1 MGGGMTKA
9 AARRPPAAQPPA
21 EALARARTGGGRSPT
36 TSDATLKTSVGLIGA
51 VLVAFAAYQA
61 DAVFAPLALALFII
75 ALVWPLQR
83 WLQARMP
90 SLIALAITMTLTVA
104 VMLAFASLVAWGF
117 GRVGRS
123 LIADSSRYQDIYD
136 ALVAWLDSHG
146 VSVAGLWAEH
156 FNVGW
161 MVRRAQQ
168 ITGRVNTT
176 LSFWLITLVYV
187 ILGLM
192 EVDDLRRK
200 AQAFLKPEAA
210 RVLLSASADTAL
222 KFRKYI
228 EVRTLMSLA
237 TGLMV
242 GAFAF
247 AAGLQFAAEW
257 GVIAFALNYIPFIG
271 PFIATL
277 FPTLLAMA
285 QFASWQAVLGV
296 FVCLNIIQFVIGSYV
311 EPRVSGTVLSISPSL
326 VLFSVFFWTFL
337 WGLFGAFIG
346 VPIAIAALTFCAHYP
361 STRWV
366 ADLLGGPAPAEP
378 LTRA

>member
-1 MGGGMTKA
+1 M
-9 AARRPPAAQPPA
+9 
-21 EALARARTGGGRSPT
+21 
-36 TSDATLKTSVGLIGA
+36 TSDATVKTSVGLLVA
-51 VLVAFAAYQA
+51 VLLAFAAYQA
-61 DAVFAPLALALFII
+61 DVVFAPLALALFII
-75 ALVWPLQR
+75 AIVWPLHH
-83 WLQARMP
+83 WLQARAP
-90 SLIALAITMTLTVA
+90 PLVALAITMTVTIA
-104 VMLAFASLVAWGF
+104 VMLAFASLVVWGF
-117 GRVGRS
+117 ERVVRS
-123 LIADSSRYQDIYD
+123 LIADSSRYKAIYD
-136 ALVAWLDSHG
+136 TMVAWLDDHG

-161 MVRRAQQ
+161 VLRRAQQ
-168 ITGRVNTT
+168 VTGRVNTT

-192 EVDDLRRK
+192 EVDDLHRK

-222 KFRKYI
+222 KFRKYM

-247 AAGLQFAAEW
+247 IAGLQFAAEW

-285 QFASWQAVLGV
+285 QFDTWQAVLGV

-311 EPRVSGTVLSISPSL
+311 EPRVSGAVLSISPSL

-346 VPIAIAALTFCAHYP
+346 VPIARAMLTFCAHYP

-378 LTRA
+378 PEPG